1 VGAVRLIIALAVM
14 CVIGAA
20 VYAVSRVR
28 GRRERAASG
37 RAAFEEMLRDARAEV
52 GRYGHVM
59 GPWAA
64 AADGARTATCRRC
77 AGPLTVAYVPAQ
89 PGMWEIRY
97 GDALAAGTG
106 EMRAC
111 GAAS

>member
-1 VGAVRLIIALAVM
+1 VRLIIALAVM

-20 VYAVSRVR
+20 VYAVSRVH
-28 GRRERAASG
+28 
-37 RAAFEEMLRDARAEV
+37 M
-52 GRYGHVM
+52 M

-64 AADGARTATCRRC
+64 AADGARTSTCRRC
-77 AGPLTVAYVPAQ
+77 AGPLTVACIPAQ

-97 GDALAAGTG
+97 GEALAAGTG

-111 GAAS
+111 GADS